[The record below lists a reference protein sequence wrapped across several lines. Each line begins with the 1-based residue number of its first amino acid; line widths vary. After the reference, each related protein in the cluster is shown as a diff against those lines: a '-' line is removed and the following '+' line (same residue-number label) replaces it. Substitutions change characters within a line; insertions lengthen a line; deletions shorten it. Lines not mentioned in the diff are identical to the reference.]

1 MKKLTLLLLI
11 ATVFVTAFAFSAC
24 GEKKPDTGKN
34 ETNPPANQVENIK
47 KDPVVYSVVGSVK
60 SETEIIEYRGYS
72 VEDLTLI
79 DSSAQLDGYGL
90 IDGYDAS
97 FFDTKSLIIMGFAY
111 NSSEENIEFKS
122 LLSNGNKLYAL
133 FELDGVKQNQPSCND
148 IKYNLYFA
156 EVEKS
161 AIEGYTMGSILTVNR
176 RDSASGACYH
186 ERFNGI
192 IK

>member
-1 MKKLTLLLLI
+1 MVVV
-11 ATVFVTAFAFSAC
+11 AAFTFSAC
-24 GEKKPDTGKN
+24 GEKKPDTEKN

-122 LLSNGNKLYAL
+122 LLSDGNKLYAL

-186 ERFNGI
+186 ERFDGI

>member
-1 MKKLTLLLLI
+1 MKKSALLSLI
-11 ATVFVTAFAFSAC
+11 LMVVVAAFTFSAC
-24 GEKKPDTGKN
+24 GEKKPDTEKN
-34 ETNPPANQVENIK
+34 ETNPPANQVEDIK

-60 SETEIIEYRGYS
+60 SETEIIEYRGFS

-122 LLSNGNKLYAL
+122 LLSEGNKQYAL
-133 FELDGVKQNQPSCND
+133 FEMDGEKKNQTNFFFP
-148 IKYNLYFA
+148 
-156 EVEKS
+156 
-161 AIEGYTMGSILTVNR
+161 
-176 RDSASGACYH
+176 
-186 ERFNGI
+186 
-192 IK
+192 

>member
-1 MKKLTLLLLI
+1 MIKRALLSFILLVVV
-11 ATVFVTAFAFSAC
+11 AAFTFSAC
-24 GEKKPDTGKN
+24 GEKKPDTEKN
-34 ETNPPANQVENIK
+34 ETNTPSNQVENIK

-79 DSSAQLDGYGL
+79 DSSAHLDGYGL
-90 IDGYDAS
+90 IDGFDAS

-122 LLSNGNKLYAL
+122 LFSDGNKLYAL

-161 AIEGYTMGSILTVNR
+161 AIEVIPWVVY
-176 RDSASGACYH
+176 
-186 ERFNGI
+186 
-192 IK
+192 